1 MAVKKKAPKPEVVD
15 VDVEKKEM
23 EAAGP
28 IINKPEIPEVEEV
41 RLGWTESMH
50 DKEFVNKLDF
60 AVGGIYQDDPTAIP
74 EYVETFDGRRRRI
87 RPDGIAFRWASW
99 ERIPERK
106 RQGYRFVIY
115 NDLFEDTGLFE
126 RDVNG
131 RVVNG
136 DAVLMYIGKEQ
147 LAKIAAAVAQR
158 RKLMEDGAAESFH
171 TDAHA
176 IARQAGI
183 HNFYT
188 TSGDKRDGVKEERF
202 E

>member
-60 AVGGIYQDDPTAIP
+60 AVGGIY
-74 EYVETFDGRRRRI
+74 
-87 RPDGIAFRWASW
+87 FRWASW

-126 RDVNG
+126 KDVNG

-147 LAKIAAAVAQR
+147 LAKIAAAVAER